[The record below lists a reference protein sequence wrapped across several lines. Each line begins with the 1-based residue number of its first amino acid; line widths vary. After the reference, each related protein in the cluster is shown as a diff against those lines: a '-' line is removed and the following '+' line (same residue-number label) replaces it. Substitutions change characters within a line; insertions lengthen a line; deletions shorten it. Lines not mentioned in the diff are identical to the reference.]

1 MTDTTNSR
9 DNRAR
14 ERFTDI
20 AKRLGKITEDVIAI
34 GKELNEWEE
43 DARADGTI
51 KPSTLGLAFFSTSTI
66 YEELDKA
73 VKKVYHFK
81 DALNKFHIPERL
93 RAYDMD
99 GMRIPEIARSFSI
112 VEKTSASFIDKDAG
126 LDWLRSIEQGDMI
139 QETVNA
145 GTLSAFIRNMILEQ
159 GIDPP
164 EDIVKVSTYSTTSM
178 VKYRPKPS
186 EV

>member
-1 MTDTTNSR
+1 MTDTTNQR

-14 ERFTDI
+14 EEFDAI
-20 AKRLGKITEDVIAI
+20 ASELGRITERLIQA
-34 GKELNEWEE
+34 GKALEEWEE

-51 KPSTLGLAFFSTSTI
+51 KPSTLGLALFQTSTI

-73 VKKVYHFK
+73 AKKVYHFK

-93 RAYDMD
+93 RAYNMD

-112 VEKTSASFIDKDAG
+112 VEKTSASFLDKDAG

-164 EDIVKVSTYSTTSM
+164 DDIVKVSTYSTTSM